1 MPVERMKEL
10 RRRRHRRAKLKKL
23 RKKLLEAQTPEERAK
38 IIEKI
43 RKISPWY
50 PIPEI
55 KESPGSGA

>member
-10 RRRRHRRAKLKKL
+10 RRRRHRRKKLKKL
-23 RKKLLEAQTPEERAK
+23 RQKLLAAQTPEERAK

-50 PIPEI
+50 PIPEV
-55 KESPGSGA
+55 ESAPESQ